1 MESCLK
7 KLVLDAPE
15 TGFQDAER
23 AERKPLV
30 PPGRELVPG
39 GIHWRQ
45 MGVDSL
51 PSGVQKVYSSKHELF
66 DLLQKT
72 DARRKEIFSID
83 NYARAMAFISHEIG
97 HRWLAFL
104 DFIDDSG
111 VSRPLHDVFGHW
123 LGNVPIQSAVT
134 FKETYEAS
142 PMQGGPFWV
151 ENNDGTFTDYIQSS
165 PSGYGFLD
173 LYAMGLMRP
182 EEVPDFFLLENISES
197 NAVNPRRTVR
207 AEKKV
212 ISIQSTSAIQTERIV
227 HL

>member
-72 DARRKEIFSID
+72 DARRKEIFSTLHG
-83 NYARAMAFISHEIG
+83 NKMSQAEMHNIG
-97 HRWLAFL
+97 
-104 DFIDDSG
+104 
-111 VSRPLHDVFGHW
+111 
-123 LGNVPIQSAVT
+123 
-134 FKETYEAS
+134 
-142 PMQGGPFWV
+142 
-151 ENNDGTFTDYIQSS
+151 
-165 PSGYGFLD
+165 
-173 LYAMGLMRP
+173 
-182 EEVPDFFLLENISES
+182 
-197 NAVNPRRTVR
+197 
-207 AEKKV
+207 
-212 ISIQSTSAIQTERIV
+212 
-227 HL
+227 